1 MNSIDQL
8 QDNYCV
14 ILAGGR
20 GRRLWP
26 CSRTKRPKQF
36 VDFFSTGRTLLQ
48 STFDRVSKLIPI
60 ENIYVSTNHEYAH
73 YVLDQLPE
81 LPRENVLS
89 EPIHRNTAPSVAWA
103 TYRIMR
109 RSETARMAVVP
120 SDQAVF
126 KEEKFVENLQRGL
139 DWTSQNDRVLTM
151 GVKPTR
157 PEPGSGY
164 IPMGDC
170 VGEDLYEVKSFTEKP
185 ERSFARMFMESGEFF
200 WNTGIYVS
208 SVSHMVACLHR
219 IFPEMLRLV
228 DNIAVG
234 EETTLDDELLF
245 IEENFPA
252 YPNLSIDF
260 GLLENAIDVCMM
272 KCDFGWADLGM
283 WHSIYESMSKSPE
296 DNVIIGSNV
305 LQEDSRGN
313 IIKLPK
319 DHLGV
324 INGLEGFIVA
334 EEGNVLLICKK
345 EDSSALVR
353 KYISETE
360 IKFGDEFV

>member
-1 MNSIDQL
+1 MKQS

-48 STFDRVSKLIPI
+48 GTFDRVSKLIPA

-109 RSETARMAVVP
+109 RSETARMIVVP

-126 KEEKFVENLQRGL
+126 KEDKFVENMLQGL
-139 DWTSQNDRVLTM
+139 DWAAQNERVLTM

-157 PEPGSGY
+157 PEPGYGY
-164 IPMGDC
+164 IQMGDS
-170 VGEDLYEVKSFTEKP
+170 VGPDLFEVKSFTEKP
-185 ERSFARMFMESGEFF
+185 DREFARMFMESGEFF

-208 SVSHMVACLHR
+208 SARHMINCLHR
-219 IFPEMLRLV
+219 IFPETLRLV
-228 DNIAVG
+228 DSGVTEG
-234 EETTLDDELLF
+234 EITLDDELLF

-283 WHSIYESMSKSPE
+283 WHSIYESMSKSND
-296 DNVIIGSNV
+296 DNVIISSNV

-353 KYISETE
+353 KYISETQ

>member
-1 MNSIDQL
+1 MINSNN
-8 QDNYCV
+8 DNYCV
-14 ILAGGR
+14 ILAGGK

-26 CSRTKRPKQF
+26 CSRSRRPKQF

-48 STFDRVSKLIPI
+48 STFDRVGRFMPV

-73 YVLDQLPE
+73 YVLEQLPE

-109 RSETARMAVVP
+109 RSETARMVVVP
-120 SDQAVF
+120 SDQAVIS
-126 KEEKFVENLQRGL
+126 EDKFVENILCGL
-139 DWTSQNDRVLTM
+139 DWAAENDRVLTI

-157 PEPGSGY
+157 PEPGYGY
-164 IPMGDC
+164 LQVGEM
-170 VGEDLYEVKSFTEKP
+170 VGEDLFLVKSFTEKP
-185 ERSFARMFMESGEFF
+185 AREFARMFMESGEFY

-208 SVSHMVACLHR
+208 SVRHMVECLHR
-219 IFPEMLRLV
+219 IFPEMLRRV
-228 DNIAVG
+228 DTMTPGAS
-234 EETTLDDELLF
+234 TLDDELLY

-252 YPNLSIDF
+252 YPNISIDF
-260 GLLENAIDVCMM
+260 GLLENDTGTCMM
-272 KCDFGWADLGM
+272 KGDFGWSDLGM
-283 WHSIYESMSKSPE
+283 WHSIYESLSKGVD
-296 DNVIIGSNV
+296 DNVVVGSNV
-305 LQEDSRGN
+305 MIEESRGN

-319 DHLGV
+319 DHLGI

-345 EDSSALVR
+345 EDSSALIR

-360 IKFGDEFV
+360 IKYGDEFV